1 MATSTE
7 APRTPAA
14 PRAVGGRRWAP
25 AVAWLHRTPAV
36 VAAAALAVL
45 AVSWP
50 LLTGFADPP
59 WDWWPHLWYSWHQGG
74 AIKAGGLPSL
84 FAHDDTSV
92 FDAHFAFYGGTL
104 YAIAGALS
112 VVSGITIAYTSMHLL
127 AFGAAL
133 GGFFWLARM
142 AGLGRWWSLV
152 PGTLF
157 ISSPYV
163 LALTYARGGWPELTA
178 VCVMPL
184 LVASALSVLRAPR
197 LQAWPAVALAVSG
210 VVFFGSHNITLL
222 WGGTVVA
229 LTAALVVCFVAP
241 ARRLV
246 TRAGVL
252 RLAAVLVPAALV
264 NAWFL
269 VPDVVYQSHT
279 YVGAR
284 PGDWEHTLHAF
295 SVLVSGDRL
304 FSLGRGT
311 ANVAVPSFALQLPLL
326 AFAWVLA
333 AVVVVRSRLSSS
345 WGRITVALSAM
356 TVALVVVMTH
366 VGLIT
371 ALPEPFAFI
380 QFSFRIES
388 YILLGAAGAVLAA
401 LVLVRGAAAPARR
414 RWAWAIVP
422 VVAVSLVQAAGQAH
436 MVRDAQ
442 SNRPTWESDPGYLTG
457 DAVPGAEDYVGWDL
471 PKMTVGGAAPR
482 IAFPARDAERS
493 GHTTV
498 VADAQP
504 GELLATNASAL
515 PELVKLEGA
524 RFAGVDQTLHN
535 VIQVDRG
542 ATPGAARITLG
553 AAHPWPV
560 VAGRILSLMGLLGFA
575 LLAAAMLR
583 RRRAD

>member
-1 MATSTE
+1 
-7 APRTPAA
+7 
-14 PRAVGGRRWAP
+14 VL
-25 AVAWLHRTPAV
+25 VA
-36 VAAAALAVL
+36 VAAALVVL

-50 LLTGFADPP
+50 LLVGFDDPP

-112 VVSGITIAYTSMHLL
+112 VVLGITVAYTSMHLL
-127 AFGAAL
+127 AFAAAL

-152 PGTLF
+152 PGALF

-163 LALTYARGGWPELTA
+163 LGLTYARGGWPELTA

-184 LVASALSVLRAPR
+184 LVASAVSVLRAPALR
-197 LQAWPAVALAVSG
+197 AWPAVALAVSG

-222 WGGTVVA
+222 WGGTVLA
-229 LTAALVVCFVAP
+229 LLAAALLLAVPVT
-241 ARRLV
+241 RRLV
-246 TRAGVL
+246 TRAGLL
-252 RLAAVLVPAALV
+252 RLAVILVPAALV

-284 PGDWEHTLHAF
+284 PGDWEHTLHMF
-295 SVLVSGDRL
+295 SVLVSSDRL

-311 ANVAVPSFALQLPLL
+311 ANVAVPSFALQLPLPAL
-326 AFAWVLA
+326 AWVVA
-333 AVVVVRSRLSSS
+333 ALVVVRPRLASP
-345 WGRITVALSAM
+345 WTRLVVILLAVTAL
-356 TVALVVVMTH
+356 LVVVMTH

-371 ALPEPFAFI
+371 ALPKPFAFI

-388 YILLGAAGAVLAA
+388 YILLGAVGAVLAA
-401 LVLVRGAAAPARR
+401 LVLVRGAASPSRR

-422 VVAVSLVQAAGQAH
+422 IVAVSLVQAAGQADMH
-436 MVRDAQ
+436 RGERA
-442 SNRPTWESDPGYLTG
+442 NRPAWQSDPGYLTG
-457 DAVPGAEDYVGWDL
+457 DAVPGAEDYVGWNL
-471 PKMTVGGAAPR
+471 PKMTVGADAPR
-482 IAFPARDAERS
+482 VAFPAGDAER
-493 GHTTV
+493 GGTTTV

-515 PELVKLEGA
+515 PDLVEIDGA

-535 VIQVDRG
+535 VIRVDRS
-542 ATPGAARITLG
+542 ATPGAARITLR

-560 VAGRILSLMGLLGFA
+560 VVGRILSLAGLLAFA
-575 LLAAAMLR
+575 ALGAAMLR
-583 RRRAD
+583 RRRAA